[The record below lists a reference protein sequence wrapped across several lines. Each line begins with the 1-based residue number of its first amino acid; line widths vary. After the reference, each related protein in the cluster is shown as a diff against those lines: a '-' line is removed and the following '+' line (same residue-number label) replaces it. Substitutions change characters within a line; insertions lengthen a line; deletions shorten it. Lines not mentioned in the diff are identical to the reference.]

1 MTERANECDPSNLAN
16 GDRVTKSLLGIKDI
30 AALDQGGDEP
40 MKLDLFDGAI
50 WKEKV
55 ASPAKDGT
63 VTVTL
68 STGKKVTVNSRL
80 LAFLRVLA
88 DELARKET
96 KLH

>member
-1 MTERANECDPSNLAN
+1 MTKTRIGFKN
-16 GDRVTKSLLGIKDI
+16 I
-30 AALDQGGDEP
+30 AALDNSGGEP
-40 MKLDLFDGAI
+40 MKLDLFERAL

-55 ASPAKDGT
+55 TAPGEDGT

-96 KLH
+96 RLH